1 MSCLDIQL
9 VAPAIHNVNTQ
20 CHEKH
25 GISALAGLV
34 VLSVTASS
42 PLINVTKTHVRM
54 IQVIRPTTDSKNNR
68 RTLCPSFCMIEK
80 SPQPGSTIE
89 RTIRD
94 VALPT
99 FSNGGFEIYP
109 RRIVSEFPFHFDLP
123 TNIPGTT
130 KTPLGTIS
138 YEIEVKATTSQHGT
152 FTQRRSV
159 ELNRQMILSEPTKTQ
174 HHLYF
179 QKSNT
184 IRGMTLS
191 QNSTPRSG
199 PRISFTA
206 TIRTHWETAPADRET
221 ELCHLVVRELRWQA
235 EEVIKIMSKSTSPD
249 EKYSVCERQLVRKL
263 CDGHTK
269 GYWGYGCNPYVK
281 QSYGLEFEGKGEEK
295 PAICIPFAFT
305 IPKRALAVDDI
316 DLAAYEIGVDG
327 ADQTPNCGHPE
338 KYPFFSAGKVTKGI
352 TVHHQLKIE
361 LVTGEDVFHKG
372 TRKLV
377 ERKRLRT
384 IVCPAIPLSVC
395 EVSL

>member
-1 MSCLDIQL
+1 MSSLNIQL
-9 VAPAIHNVNTQ
+9 VTPAIHNVNTQ

-25 GISALAGLV
+25 GIPALAGLV

-42 PLINVTKTHVRM
+42 PLINVTQIHVRIIQVMRPTADNKTHW
-54 IQVIRPTTDSKNNR
+54 
-68 RTLCPSFCMIEK
+68 RTWCPSFCMIEK

-94 VALPT
+94 VALPI
-99 FSNGGFEIYP
+99 FSKGGFEIYP
-109 RRIVSEFPFHFDLP
+109 GRIVSEFPFHIDLP

-130 KTPLGTIS
+130 KTPLGTIR
-138 YEIEVKATTSQHGT
+138 YEIEAKATTSQHGT
-152 FTQRRSV
+152 FTQRRPV

-206 TIRTHWETAPADRET
+206 AIRTHWETAPADRET
-221 ELCHLVVRELRWQA
+221 ELCHFVVRELRWQA
-235 EEVIKIMSKSTSPD
+235 EEIIKIMSKSTSP
-249 EKYSVCERQLVRKL
+249 EEEYSICERQLVRKL
-263 CDGHTK
+263 CDGNTK

-281 QSYGLEFEGKGEEK
+281 QPYGLKFGGKGEEK
-295 PAICIPFAFT
+295 PAICIPFVFT
-305 IPKRALAVDDI
+305 IPKRAMVVDDI
-316 DLAAYEIGVDG
+316 YLAAYGFGVDG
-327 ADQTPNCGHPE
+327 ADQTQKCGLPE
-338 KYPFFSAGKVTKGI
+338 KSFFFSPGKTTKGI

-372 TRKLV
+372 TRTLV

-384 IVCPAIPLSVC
+384 IR
-395 EVSL
+395 